1 MFLYLRNVHKI
12 EGVILK
18 SSLIYIQTA
27 FSSMYY
33 NQIEWIDVSL
43 DEIEDMTPPELAKA
57 DPEVSH
63 DLYKKRR

>member
-1 MFLYLRNVHKI
+1 MCLRKVHKI
-12 EGVILK
+12 EGVILN

-63 DLYKKRR
+63 DLYQKRR

>member
-1 MFLYLRNVHKI
+1 
-12 EGVILK
+12 
-18 SSLIYIQTA
+18 
-27 FSSMYY
+27 MYY
-33 NQIEWIDVSL
+33 NQIEWINVSL